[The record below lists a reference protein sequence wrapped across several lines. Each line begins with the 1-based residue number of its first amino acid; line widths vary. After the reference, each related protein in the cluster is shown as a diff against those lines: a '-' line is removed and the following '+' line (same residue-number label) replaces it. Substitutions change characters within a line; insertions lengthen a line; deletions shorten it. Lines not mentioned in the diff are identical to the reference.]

1 MSAAAPSEL
10 LLAVDHLRLHFK
22 VPSGVPF
29 KPGRRVHAVDDVS
42 LTASRGQTLGLA
54 GETGCGKSTLARC
67 ILRLYD
73 VDEGTIRF
81 KGQDITRLRGKQLR
95 RIRKN
100 MQPIFQDPYASLNP
114 RATVREIV
122 AEPLIAHGFGG
133 SEVRDRVNEALELVG
148 LNQQMGERFPHEFSG
163 GQRQRISI
171 ARAIILKPELIIAD
185 EPLSALDVSIQAQI
199 INLLL
204 DLQEKLSLTYI
215 FISHDLRVVR
225 HISTNIAIM
234 FLGKIV
240 EYGPAEQVCRNP
252 RHPYT
257 AALLSSVPSLP
268 GRRRVARVPLVG
280 DPPSPMSPP
289 SGCRFRTRCPRA
301 QEVCAGEPPPLEELD
316 PGHRVACYF
325 PLSRGEW
332 LAPREEQAR

>member
-1 MSAAAPSEL
+1 MSPTAPPEP
-10 LLAVDHLRLHFK
+10 LLAVDRLRLNFK

-42 LTASRGQTLGLA
+42 LTASRGQTLGLV

-81 KGQDITRLRGKQLR
+81 KGQDITHLRGQQLR
-95 RIRKN
+95 HIRKN

-133 SEVRDRVNEALELVG
+133 GDVRDRVKEALDLVG
-148 LNQQMGERFPHEFSG
+148 LNPRMGERFPHEFSG

-171 ARAIILKPELIIAD
+171 ARAIILKPELIVAD

-204 DLQEKLSLTYI
+204 DLQEKLSLTYV

-240 EYGPAEQVCRNP
+240 EYGPAEEVCLNP

-257 AALLSSVPSLP
+257 AALLSAVPSLP
-268 GRRRVARVPLVG
+268 GRRTVARVLLAG

-301 QEVCAGEPPPLEELD
+301 REVCAGEPPPLDELD
-316 PGHRVACYF
+316 PDHRVACYF

-332 LAPREEQAR
+332 LAPQEEQVG